1 MTSPNIFPRD
11 GGAGG
16 APRGLVPADPRAA
29 AAVRLLVAAAAASAG
44 RVLLGD
50 AATQQRGRA
59 DLELT
64 QPSAEHSV
72 GKRNC
77 NFESNF

>member
-29 AAVRLLVAAAAASAG
+29 AANRFLVAAAAAAAG

-50 AATQQRGRA
+50 AAIQQRGRA

-64 QPSAEHSV
+64 ELSIQ
-72 GKRNC
+72 
-77 NFESNF
+77 

>member
-29 AAVRLLVAAAAASAG
+29 AAVRLLVAAAAAAAG

-59 DLELT
+59 DLVLT
-64 QPSAEHSV
+64 TEHSA
-72 GKRNC
+72 GIRNC
-77 NFESNF
+77 NFNFNF

>member
-1 MTSPNIFPRD
+1 MISPNIFPRD
-11 GGAGG
+11 GGTGG

-50 AATQQRGRA
+50 AATQRRGRA

-64 QPSAEHSV
+64 QLAIQ
-72 GKRNC
+72 
-77 NFESNF
+77 